1 MLLRRIALTNIG
13 LFQGRHEFDLMP
25 NFLKTVSRP
34 ITLIGGMNGTGKT
47 TMLESLRLCLYG
59 KDSLG
64 PKVPQ
69 RVYEQHL
76 AKLIHRAKDRKL
88 FAPSASVELDFEHA
102 HLGTTDV
109 YRVHRSWYKN
119 GKGIVEN
126 LSVARNDKPL
136 DDLVSEQWQ
145 AFLKD
150 LIPPGLSGL
159 FFFDGEKIQNLADEV
174 QGSAELASSI
184 KSLLGL
190 DLAERLRTD
199 LSTYIR
205 KRASGKSDPQLDSK
219 LKATKKEIVSYEK
232 KVAAVEQDQA
242 QLRSKRDL
250 LLSRIEKA
258 EAKLHAEGGEFAQ
271 SRAELQAEEKTLNL
285 RQEELEDNIRL
296 LCAENLPF
304 ALAPTLCSELLDQ
317 LSAELDII
325 LRKSIAKGLSSLNKT
340 ATKELKQL
348 IQSAGIDPKSSQKIT
363 TLVKGWL
370 KKHTSDKTTSKQPL
384 IHGLSERDTHSIEEI
399 LRDSTTSLPDRV
411 TKAAK
416 ALNSTTER
424 KAAVQSALSKMPSDE
439 HVAPILKDLT
449 ALNQKLG
456 MYTEQSNSKET
467 DHRSLINQIADKQR
481 SYDKLLDQKKLGGKS
496 QTKVDLGK
504 RIIKAMDSYKLRL
517 TKRKIEQLN
526 HAVLEKYS
534 HLSRKDDAVK
544 SISIDPDN
552 FSVTLLDSQDHHL
565 EMKELSA
572 GEKQIL
578 AVSILW
584 ALAST
589 AGRLLPVVI
598 DTPLGRLDSS
608 HRDNLIENYFPQASH
623 QVIILS
629 TDTEVDKSLYE
640 KLAPHIANVYH
651 LDYDKKA
658 KRTES
663 RSGYFWK

>member
-1 MLLRRIALTNIG
+1 MLLRKIALTNIG

-25 NFLKTVSRP
+25 QFSKTASRP
-34 ITLIGGMNGTGKT
+34 ITLIGGMNGAGKT

-59 KDSLG
+59 KESLG
-64 PKVPQ
+64 QKVPQ
-69 RVYEQHL
+69 RVYDQHL
-76 AKLIHRAKDRKL
+76 AKLIHRTKDRKL
-88 FAPSASVELDFEHA
+88 FEPSASVELEFEHA

-109 YRVHRSWYKN
+109 YRVNRSWNKN
-119 GKGIVEN
+119 GNGIVEN

-150 LIPPGLSGL
+150 LIPPGLSSL

-174 QGSAELASSI
+174 QGSVELASSI

-190 DLAERLRTD
+190 DLAERLSTD
-199 LSTYIR
+199 LNTYIR
-205 KRASGKSDPQLDSK
+205 KKASGKSDPKLDSK
-219 LKATKKEIVSYEK
+219 LKAIRKELVSYEK
-232 KVAAVEQDQA
+232 QVAIVEQDQA
-242 QLRSKRDL
+242 QIRSRRDHI
-250 LLSRIEKA
+250 LSKIEKA
-258 EAKLHAEGGEFAQ
+258 EAKLTAEGGEFAQ
-271 SRAELQAEEKTLNL
+271 SRAELQAEENTLNL
-285 RQEELEDNIRL
+285 RQEELENDIRL

-304 ALAPTLCSELLDQ
+304 ALAPKLCSELLNQ
-317 LSAELDII
+317 LSAEIDII

-348 IQSAGIDPKSSQKIT
+348 IQSAGIDTKSSQKVV
-363 TLVKGWL
+363 TLVKEWL
-370 KKHTSDKTTSKQPL
+370 KDHTSEKTASKQPI
-384 IHGLSERDTHSIEEI
+384 IHELSERDTHSIEEI
-399 LRDSTTSLPDRV
+399 LRDSITSLPDRV
-411 TKAAK
+411 AKTAK
-416 ALNSTTER
+416 ALNATTER

-439 HVAPILKDLT
+439 HIAPILKDLT
-449 ALNQKLG
+449 ELNQKLG
-456 MYTEQSNSKET
+456 MYIEQINSKEN
-467 DHRSLINQIADKQR
+467 DHRALINKIADNQR
-481 SYDKLLDQKKLGGKS
+481 VCDKLLGQKNLGSKS
-496 QTKVDLGK
+496 QTKVDLAK
-504 RIIKAMDSYKLRL
+504 RAIKAMHSYKSQL

-544 SISIDPDN
+544 SISIDPDS
-552 FSVTLLDSQDHHL
+552 FRVTLLDSQDHHL

-589 AGRLLPVVI
+589 SGRLLPVVI

-629 TDTEVDKSLYE
+629 TDTEVDKSLYD
-640 KLAPHIANVYH
+640 KLAPHIANIYH